1 MTILIGCIFQ
11 EEIPQIS
18 ASELTDLEAIGEG
31 GFGVAYRAKHARF
44 GTVVYK
50 KLNAVKLGDR
60 YLKHCSSLMRL
71 HLEAAEISL
80 LTVI

>member
-1 MTILIGCIFQ
+1 
-11 EEIPQIS
+11 
-18 ASELTDLEAIGEG
+18 LEAIGEG

-60 YLKHCSSLMRL
+60 YLAVFFPGLLNCILSS
-71 HLEAAEISL
+71 
-80 LTVI
+80 

>member
-1 MTILIGCIFQ
+1 MYQ
-11 EEIPQIS
+11 AEIPAIS
-18 ASELTDLEAIGEG
+18 RNELTDLEAIGEG

-60 YLKHCSSLMRL
+60 YLTRL
-71 HLEAAEISL
+71 FLD
-80 LTVI
+80 